1 MFDVISCAQLTPHSS
16 PFNTTVIQRFKSCHK
31 AAKQSNNLCR
41 LAASIMTMIR
51 GIERSFMHTKKHV
64 PNHTSLANVKH
75 CEASIGFF
83 YYDFALERPETG
95 FMVRL
100 RLSNLSGYDMHWS

>member
-1 MFDVISCAQLTPHSS
+1 
-16 PFNTTVIQRFKSCHK
+16 
-31 AAKQSNNLCR
+31 
-41 LAASIMTMIR
+41 
-51 GIERSFMHTKKHV
+51 MHTKKHV